1 MANILKSRYLWL
13 NVIVA
18 IVVVIMLGILTL
30 TFLKYYTRH
39 GEFVIT
45 PDLKGLYEKE
55 AETILKQNML
65 RMEIVDSVYLRG
77 EKPGIIVEQTPKA
90 GGKVK
95 SGRVVYLTIN
105 AMAKKQVVVPSILN
119 VSRRQAESTLKSL
132 GFVIGNVEVVPSEY
146 GDLVIEIK
154 YKGRTVEVGEQLPD
168 GAVLSLTVGEDGSKY
183 EGSMAF
189 VPILTGL
196 SQGAAESKI
205 LANELIVGIIS
216 YDVNPANDADKAQY
230 MVYRQ
235 SPDPGER
242 VVPGKRIDIW
252 LSKDPKKGQA
262 QKGYED
268 DFF

>member
-1 MANILKSRYLWL
+1 MANIFKSKVLWI
-13 NVIVA
+13 NIIVVVA
-18 IVVVIMLGILTL
+18 VVIMLGISTL

-45 PDLKGLYEKE
+45 PELKGLYEDE
-55 AETILKQNML
+55 AESILKQNML
-65 RMEIVDSVYLRG
+65 RMEIVDSVYLRN

-105 AMAKKQVVVPSILN
+105 AKAKKQVVVPNVLN

-132 GFVIGNVEVVPSEY
+132 GFTIGNIEIVPSEY
-146 GDLVIEIK
+146 ADLVLEIK
-154 YKGRTVEVGEQLPD
+154 YKGQSVEMGEQLPD
-168 GAVLSLTVGEDGSKY
+168 GAVLSLKVGENGENY

-189 VPILTGL
+189 VPILIGL
-196 SQGAAESKI
+196 SQSTAENKI
-205 LANELIVGIIS
+205 EANELIVGIIS
-216 YDVNPANDADKAQY
+216 YDVPPANDAEKTQY

-242 VVPGKRIDIW
+242 VVPETRVHIW
-252 LSKDPKKGQA
+252 LSKDAKKGQA
-262 QKGYED
+262 QQQD
-268 DFF
+268 DFFDD